1 MNTLALSVAGE
12 SVELFAARALHWPA
26 RRTLIVAD
34 LHWGKAATFRAAQIP
49 IPRGTTAA
57 DLGRLD
63 TLLAATAA
71 TRLLIL
77 GDLLHAEL
85 PAEAEATAA
94 TLLTWRATHRALD
107 MVLVRGNH
115 DARPGALLDDLGIT
129 VHEPPL
135 AEGPFILT
143 HQPAPSGGG
152 YNLAG
157 HVHPSVELRGP
168 ARERLRLPCFR
179 FGPSAGLLPA
189 FGGFT
194 GMAPAEPPAPG
205 ERVYALA
212 GDTIVPV
219 PGPAAQA

>member
-1 MNTLALSVAGE
+1 MNALSITIAGE
-12 SVELFAARALHWPA
+12 QVELLPVRALFWPA

-34 LHWGKAATFRAAQIP
+34 LHWGKAATFRAASIP

-57 DLGRLD
+57 DLTRLTD
-63 TLLAATAA
+63 VLAATAA

-94 TLLTWRATHRALD
+94 ELLTWRASHRGLEIL
-107 MVLVRGNH
+107 LVRGNH
-115 DARPGALLDDLGIT
+115 DARPGALLDDLGIR
-129 VHEPPL
+129 VHEPPF
-135 AEGPFILT
+135 EEWPFTLT
-143 HQPAPSGGG
+143 HHPVRQSLG

-219 PGPAAQA
+219 PGPATQA